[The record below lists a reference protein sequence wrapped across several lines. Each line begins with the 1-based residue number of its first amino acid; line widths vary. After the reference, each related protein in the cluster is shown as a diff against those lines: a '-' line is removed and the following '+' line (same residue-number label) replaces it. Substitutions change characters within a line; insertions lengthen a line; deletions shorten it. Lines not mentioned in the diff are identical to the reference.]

1 MMSDMGSPAVRT
13 TLHLDGDVYRAA
25 RSLAAARGEGLGA
38 VISALARKGL
48 ATPVSGGRKHRGFP
62 VFEVSPEAPPV
73 TREMVRAALEDE

>member
-1 MMSDMGSPAVRT
+1 
-13 TLHLDGDVYRAA
+13 LHLDDDVYRAA

-48 ATPVSGGRKHRGFP
+48 AAPVSGGRRHRGFP
-62 VFEVSPEAPPV
+62 VFEVSAEAPPV

>member
-1 MMSDMGSPAVRT
+1 MSSPAVRT

-38 VISALARKGL
+38 VVSELARKGL
-48 ATPVSGGRKHRGFP
+48 AAPVGSGRKRKGFP
-62 VFEVSPEAPPV
+62 VFEVPADAPPL